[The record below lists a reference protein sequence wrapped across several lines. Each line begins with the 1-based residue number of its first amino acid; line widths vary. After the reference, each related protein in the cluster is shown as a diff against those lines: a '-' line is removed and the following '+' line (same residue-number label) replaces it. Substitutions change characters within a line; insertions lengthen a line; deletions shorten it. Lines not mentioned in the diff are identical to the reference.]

1 MDIIGLPRESTKLR
15 PYISEL
21 LSKERVKLGLT
32 QVEFA
37 KKIGIGVKTVR
48 KIEQGDLNLNFKKL
62 KYVCNAFGL
71 DLIPSGL
78 VTTPIDRKKLFKKEE
93 IISLLENIYIVFRLK
108 YGVKT
113 LSLFGSYAKD
123 MANEESD
130 IDILIDCEK
139 KINLEQEGVMKLILE
154 TLLDG
159 KQVDLT
165 FSKNLRSEFKK
176 EIMETKIDVQE
187 KL

>member
-1 MDIIGLPRESTKLR
+1 M
-15 PYISEL
+15 
-21 LSKERVKLGLT
+21 
-32 QVEFA
+32 
-37 KKIGIGVKTVR
+37 
-48 KIEQGDLNLNFKKL
+48 
-62 KYVCNAFGL
+62 
-71 DLIPSGL
+71 
-78 VTTPIDRKKLFKKEE
+78 
-93 IISLLENIYIVFRLK
+93 
-108 YGVKT
+108 KT